1 VRQNGI
7 LSCKGVRN
15 KDNRLDNSGIK
26 LLMGGDMTSL
36 KWRGIVKD
44 AGERN
49 RKEEIFPVNC
59 LKASHHGT

>member
-1 VRQNGI
+1 
-7 LSCKGVRN
+7 VRN